1 MDVCAYISWLPELAA
16 RLAFNCEIVVG
27 HQRTMI
33 DPEMAAAVEV
43 ISWLRH
49 HQHIAATVDLA
60 MIEPVGDADAP
71 PQAKNNLLTGLPRCS
86 ELAISTGSKVPVVLW
101 SN

>member
-1 MDVCAYISWLPELAA
+1 
-16 RLAFNCEIVVG
+16 
-27 HQRTMI
+27 MI
-33 DPEMAAAVEV
+33 DPQMAAAVEV
-43 ISWLRH
+43 ISWLQH
-49 HQHIAATVDLA
+49 HQHLVAIADVA
-60 MIEPVGDADAP
+60 MIEPLGAADAL